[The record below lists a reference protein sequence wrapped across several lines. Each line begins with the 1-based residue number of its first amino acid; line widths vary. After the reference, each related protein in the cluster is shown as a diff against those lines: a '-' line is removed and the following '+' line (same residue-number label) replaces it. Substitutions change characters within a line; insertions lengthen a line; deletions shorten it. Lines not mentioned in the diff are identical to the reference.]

1 MNNKDLN
8 KYMEKLGGSLSNPN
22 SIKIANLD
30 SMLDS
35 ESTDESAYTTSVL
48 DLFNSSDSDSDSD
61 SVSSYESEGG
71 FWGKSKGKK
80 VKKVKTRKV
89 KTRKVKTKKVKTR
102 KRNLVLIL
110 TVY

>member
-71 FWGKSKGKK
+71 FWGKSK
-80 VKKVKTRKV
+80 VKKVKTK
-89 KTRKVKTKKVKTR
+89 KVKTKKVKTR